1 MDELGFPRSPAMGEN
16 WDPVAIVLAGLGD
29 CMMRRNQQGITAIG
43 LIMVLAILGLISF
56 AVIQMVPV
64 YLENMKIVQ
73 VLKQTKSD
81 LDGQNAS
88 ADDIRTALDKR
99 VNIEGLYDVNARKDF
114 EIKRSG
120 NGFTVAMAYERR
132 RAYVAN
138 VYLLAVFDNSVEII
152 R

>member
-1 MDELGFPRSPAMGEN
+1 
-16 WDPVAIVLAGLGD
+16 
-29 CMMRRNQQGITAIG
+29 
-43 LIMVLAILGLISF
+43 
-56 AVIQMVPV
+56 VPV

-120 NGFTVAMAYERR
+120 NGFTVGMAYERR

>member
-1 MDELGFPRSPAMGEN
+1 
-16 WDPVAIVLAGLGD
+16 
-29 CMMRRNQQGITAIG
+29 MMRNNQRGITTIG
-43 LIMVLAILGLISF
+43 LIMVLAVLGLIAF
-56 AVIQMVPV
+56 GVIQLVPV

-88 ADDIRTALDKR
+88 ASDIRIAIEKR

-114 EIKRSG
+114 ESKRSG
-120 NGFTVAMAYERR
+120 NGFSVTMAYERR
-132 RAYVAN
+132 RAYLAN
-138 VYLLAVFDNSVEII
+138 IYLLAVFDNSVEII

>member
-1 MDELGFPRSPAMGEN
+1 
-16 WDPVAIVLAGLGD
+16 
-29 CMMRRNQQGITAIG
+29 MMRRNQRGITTIG

-120 NGFTVAMAYERR
+120 NGFTVGMAYERR

>member
-1 MDELGFPRSPAMGEN
+1 
-16 WDPVAIVLAGLGD
+16 
-29 CMMRRNQQGITAIG
+29 MMRKSQRGITTIG
-43 LIMVLAILGLISF
+43 LIMVLAILGMVSF

-88 ADDIRTALDKR
+88 ADDIRTAIDKR
-99 VNIEGLYDVNARKDF
+99 VNIEGLYDVNPRKDF

-120 NGFTVAMAYERR
+120 NGYNVRMAYERR

>member
-1 MDELGFPRSPAMGEN
+1 MGEN
-16 WDPVAIVLAGLGD
+16 RDQGAIGLAGVGD
-29 CMMRRNQQGITAIG
+29 CMMRKSQRGITTIG
-43 LIMVLAILGLISF
+43 LIMVLAILGLVSF

-88 ADDIRTALDKR
+88 ADDIRTAIDKR
-99 VNIEGLYDVNARKDF
+99 VNIEGLYDVNPRKDF

-120 NGFTVAMAYERR
+120 NGYSVRMAYERR